1 MTETSN
7 IKKYFEGV
15 PQGNISELFKFFF
28 TQFLGHEYL
37 VPFLLMKHYAK
48 APKLLGWLL
57 LQKLGNMATSVVL
70 FSF

>member
-15 PQGNISELFKFFF
+15 PQGTISELFKFFF

-37 VPFLLMKHYAK
+37 VPFFTNETLCK
-48 APKLLGWLL
+48 
-57 LQKLGNMATSVVL
+57 S
-70 FSF
+70 S

>member
-15 PQGNISELFKFFF
+15 PQGTISELFKFFFF

-48 APKLLGWLL
+48 APKLLG
-57 LQKLGNMATSVVL
+57 
-70 FSF
+70 